1 MLRCMRTTINLDDDV
16 LAEAKRLALHTGR
29 TLGRT
34 IEELLRE
41 GLARRSDKAV
51 RGPVELP
58 VVTGGRVL
66 AGVDFDD
73 NAALLDH
80 MERDDGA
87 A

>member
-1 MLRCMRTTINLDDDV
+1 MRTTINLDDDV
-16 LAEAKRLALHTGR
+16 LAETKRLALDTGR

-34 IEELLRE
+34 IEALLRE
-41 GLARRSDKAV
+41 ALARRGALAA
-51 RGPVELP
+51 RHPIELP

-66 AGVDFDD
+66 AGVDLDD